1 MRHGQK
7 ANMRDDY
14 LSKLQSDT
22 IKWIRFPLIVVLVF
36 FHNQGIPAPQPW
48 ISGGPD
54 VVGLNLFN
62 VVRHMFFSG
71 MVMTPFFFISG
82 FLFFFNASTS
92 WSAST
97 YAAKMRRRV
106 RSLLVPYLAWN
117 ILCIALMALQA
128 HVEGE
133 PFDPFDP
140 TLLFAYSSDSWVN
153 PFGRTE
159 HLWYPAVIP
168 LWYLRDLFVFCLL
181 APAIRFAIKRLGPWA
196 VVAVGLLFISDAW
209 EGLPGLSIRG
219 LAFFM
224 LGAYF
229 GINGKNFVEEFR
241 KVEKT
246 AYVAAVV
253 LYATDVAQ
261 ATLGTDIPF
270 IHGLSLFAIVVAV
283 FNAASRIVESGRVRI
298 PALLTA
304 SVFFIFAMH
313 GLPAL
318 CVFEKLRDALV
329 PAYLS
334 AATLPLFWLL
344 IPLCKIA
351 TSIAAYALLSRFAP
365 RLTKVFTGSR

>member
-1 MRHGQK
+1 MRHGHM
-7 ANMRDDY
+7 ANMHDDY

-22 IKWIRFPLIVVLVF
+22 IKWIRFPLIVLLVF
-36 FHNQGIPAPQPW
+36 YHNRGIPEPQPW

-54 VVGLNLFN
+54 VLGLNLFS
-62 VVRHMFFSG
+62 VVRHMFMSD
-71 MVMTPFFFISG
+71 MVVTPFFFISG
-82 FLFFFNASTS
+82 FLFFLNASTS
-92 WSAST
+92 WSAAT
-97 YAAKMRRRV
+97 YAGKIRRRV

-133 PFDPFDP
+133 PFDPLDP
-140 TLLFAYSSDSWVN
+140 TLLFAYSSDAWVN

-181 APAIRFAIKRLGPWA
+181 TPAIRFAIKRLGPWA
-196 VVAVGLLFISDAW
+196 VAAVGLLFVSDAW

-229 GINGKNFVEEFR
+229 SINGKNFVEELR
-241 KVEKT
+241 KIEKP
-246 AYVAAVV
+246 AYAAAIIM
-253 LYATDVAQ
+253 YAIDVAQ
-261 ATLGTDIPF
+261 ATLGTNIPF
-270 IHGLSLFAIVVAV
+270 IHGLSFFAIVAAEL
-283 FNAASRIVESGRVRI
+283 NAASRIVESGRLRI

-334 AATLPLFWLL
+334 TATLPLFWLL

-351 TSIAAYALLSRFAP
+351 SCVAAYALLRRFAP
-365 RLTKVFTGSR
+365 RLAKIFTGSR